1 MVRVTEQRFADQ
13 VRTILKSKWFTA
25 VELEEIKRNM
35 HRNCE
40 EQNGTAIV
48 EEANDGNEHE
58 PPVEDAKDMES
69 QKKKPG
75 YRVNGVMK
83 DLGKMSEDQLM
94 IWKRLNDIRLNQ
106 DLEGKVPALK
116 GIPK

>member
-25 VELEEIKRNM
+25 VELEEIERNM

-75 YRVNGVMK
+75 YQVNGVMK

-106 DLEGKVPALK
+106 DLEGKVPALQ
-116 GIPK
+116 GILK